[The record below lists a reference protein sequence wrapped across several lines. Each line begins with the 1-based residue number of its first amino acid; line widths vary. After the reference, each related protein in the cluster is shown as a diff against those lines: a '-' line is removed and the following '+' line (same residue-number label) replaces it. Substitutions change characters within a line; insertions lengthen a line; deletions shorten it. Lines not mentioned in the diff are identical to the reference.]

1 MITIKLKPIVGS
13 FAENK
18 DKAKEL
24 RIKKINPVLKKGQDV
39 ELDFEGV
46 TSATQS
52 FIHALISQL
61 IRQYGIDV
69 LENIHFKNCNN
80 TVQKIIEIV
89 TDYMQFRE

>member
-1 MITIKLKPIVGS
+1 MIKIKLLPIAGH

-24 RIKKINPVLKKGQDV
+24 RIKRINPALKKGDSV
-39 ELDFEGV
+39 ELDFSGV

-52 FIHALISQL
+52 FIHALLSQL

-69 LENIHFKNCNN
+69 LDKIDFKNCNE
-80 TVQKIIEIV
+80 TIKKIIEIV

>member
-18 DKAKEL
+18 DKAREL
-24 RIKKINPVLKKGQDV
+24 RTKRIGPALKKGKNV

-46 TSATQS
+46 NSATQS

-69 LENIHFKNCNN
+69 LDNIHFKNCNS

-89 TDYMQFRE
+89 ADYMQFRE

>member
-18 DKAKEL
+18 DKAKEI
-24 RIKKINPVLKKGQDV
+24 RIKKINPSLKKGISV

-52 FIHALISQL
+52 FIHALVSQL
-61 IRQYGIDV
+61 IRQYGTDV
-69 LENIHFKNCNN
+69 LDNNCNE
-80 TVQKIIEIV
+80 TLKKIIEIV

>member
-1 MITIKLKPIVGS
+1 MITIKLNSIVGS

-18 DKAKEL
+18 NKAREI
-24 RIKKINPVLKKGQDV
+24 RIKKINPALKKGDNV

-52 FIHALISQL
+52 FIHALVSQL
-61 IRQYGIDV
+61 IRQYGTDV
-69 LENIHFKNCNN
+69 LDNINFKNCNN
-80 TVQKIIEIV
+80 TLKKIIEIV

>member
-1 MITIKLKPIVGS
+1 MIIIKLLPIVGS

-24 RIKKINPVLKKGQDV
+24 RIKKINPALKSGDTV
-39 ELDFEGV
+39 ELDFDGV

-52 FIHALISQL
+52 FIHALLSEI
-61 IRQYGIDV
+61 IRQYGIDI
-69 LENIHFKNCNN
+69 LDKIDFKNCNN

>member
-1 MITIKLKPIVGS
+1 MITIKLQQIVGS

-18 DKAKEL
+18 DKAKDI
-24 RIKKINPVLKKGQDV
+24 RVQKINPELKKGNEI
-39 ELDFEGV
+39 ELDFDGV

-61 IRQYGIDV
+61 IRQYGPEV
-69 LENIHFKNCNN
+69 LDSVHFKNCNE
-80 TVQKIIEIV
+80 TVKKIIEIV

>member
-1 MITIKLKPIVGS
+1 MIKITLLPIVGS

-24 RIKKINPVLKKGQDV
+24 RTKKINPALKKGESV
-39 ELDFEGV
+39 ELDFNGV

-52 FIHALISQL
+52 FIHALLSQL

-69 LENIHFKNCNN
+69 LDKIDFRNCNN
-80 TVQKIIEIV
+80 TVRKIIEIV

>member
-1 MITIKLKPIVGS
+1 MIKIKLEQIVGS

-18 DKAKEL
+18 DKAKDI
-24 RIKKINPVLKKGQDV
+24 RVKKMNPELKKGGNV

-61 IRQYGIDV
+61 IRTYGTDV
-69 LENIHFKNCNN
+69 LDRIDFKNCND
-80 TVQKIIEIV
+80 TVKKIIEIV
-89 TDYMQFRE
+89 IDYMQFRE

>member
-1 MITIKLKPIVGS
+1 MTIIKLKPIVGS

-18 DKAKEL
+18 DKAKEI
-24 RIKKINPVLKKGQDV
+24 RIKKINPILKKGGGI

-61 IRQYGIDV
+61 IRNYGTEILDR
-69 LENIHFKNCNN
+69 IQFKNCNN
-80 TVQKIIEIV
+80 TLKKIIEIV

>member
-1 MITIKLKPIVGS
+1 MITIKLRPIVGS

-18 DKAKEL
+18 DKAKEI
-24 RIKKINPVLKKGQDV
+24 RTKKINPVLKKGESV
-39 ELDFEGV
+39 ELDFYGV

-52 FIHALISQL
+52 FIHSLISQL
-61 IRQYGIDV
+61 IRQYGTDV

-80 TVQKIIEIV
+80 TIQKIIEIV

>member
-1 MITIKLKPIVGS
+1 MIKIKLLPIVGS

-24 RIKKINPVLKKGQDV
+24 RTKKIGPALKRGNSI
-39 ELDFEGV
+39 ELDFAGV

-52 FIHALISQL
+52 FIHALLSQL

-69 LENIHFKNCNN
+69 LDKIDFKNCNN